1 MSLAV
6 ALYGTERL
14 TEKNISL
21 KEEKISIALGVKGER
36 KTRDRLIKIIANIK
50 GKADDT
56 KTLEEVIADELLAE
70 GVIVLPCKVGDTVY
84 CVWQYS
90 DFAKEEPPFIK
101 DARVVAW
108 VIDEGVP
115 KVITED
121 YGEMADS
128 WHQLLAV
135 GFTKEEAE
143 KALAERSE
151 NE

>member
-1 MSLAV
+1 M
-6 ALYGTERL
+6 
-14 TEKNISL
+14 
-21 KEEKISIALGVKGER
+21 
-36 KTRDRLIKIIANIK
+36 RDRLIELIEEAHRSWLEYVDECAFNQTALSFTFEQML
-50 GKADDT
+50 ADH
-56 KTLEEVIADELLAE
+56 LLAE
-70 GVIVLPCKVGDTVY
+70 GVIVPPCKMGQTVY

-101 DARVVAW
+101 EARVVAW

-115 KVITED
+115 KVVTED
-121 YGEMADS
+121 YGEMTDS

-151 NE
+151 NGKS